1 MIKREEL
8 LKTEEYWFETFQNE
22 IYRMVAEYMEKEK
35 MTQSQFAEKLG
46 VSKGYISQIMNGNF
60 NYTLKKLIELSLA
73 VNKAPAI
80 DFKDLKQFI
89 QDDKLQRFEM
99 EYSAFFNINGKSNTV
114 NLSPVS
120 TFNLKILNQTS
131 TQVVLD
137 EAA

>member
-8 LKTEEYWFETFQNE
+8 LQTEEYWFETLQNE
-22 IYRMVAEYMEKEK
+22 IYRMVAEYLENEK
-35 MTQSQFAEKLG
+35 MNQSQFAEKLG

-89 QDDKLQRFEM
+89 QDDKQKRFEM
-99 EYSAFFNINGKSNTV
+99 EYKPFSNMTGLSQAKNIA
-114 NLSPVS
+114 
-120 TFNLKILNQTS
+120 QTS
-131 TQVVLD
+131 VTSTIVSSQNTDCYTL

>member
-8 LKTEEYWFETFQNE
+8 LQTEEYWFETLQNE
-22 IYRMVAEYMEKEK
+22 IYRMVAEYMGKEK
-35 MTQSQFAEKLG
+35 MNQSQFAEKLG

-80 DFKDLKQFI
+80 EFKDLKQFI
-89 QDDKLQRFEM
+89 QDDKQKHFEM
-99 EYSAFFNINGKSNTV
+99 EYKPLFNMIG
-114 NLSPVS
+114 LSQTKNIARTSVS
-120 TFNLKILNQTS
+120 S
-131 TQVVLD
+131 TIVSSQANDCYTL